1 MLELRNICKI
11 YNPGTVQEIC
21 LFENFNLSVPEGQF
35 VSVVG
40 SNGSGKTSMLN
51 IICGSIAPDS
61 GSIILADRD
70 IVRESE
76 HRRARRMGRVYQNPA
91 MGTCASMTILEN
103 MALADNKG
111 KRYDLRPGT
120 DRRRVEAYKELLRPL
135 GLGLENMMNSKV
147 GALSGG
153 QRQALS
159 LIMSSMTPIEF
170 LILDEHTAA
179 LDPGTAARVLEL
191 SDQIVSEGRLTTL
204 MVTHNM
210 RDAIE
215 HGNRLI
221 MMNEGRIV
229 LDISGEEKRRLTVD
243 SLLARFSRASG
254 EELLT
259 DRVLI
264 GA

>member
-61 GSIILADRD
+61 GSIILADKD

-120 DRRRVEAYKELLRPL
+120 DRRRVEAYKELLPRW
-135 GLGLENMMNSKV
+135 
-147 GALSGG
+147 
-153 QRQALS
+153 
-159 LIMSSMTPIEF
+159 
-170 LILDEHTAA
+170 AA
-179 LDPGTAARVLEL
+179 SPA
-191 SDQIVSEGRLTTL
+191 
-204 MVTHNM
+204 
-210 RDAIE
+210 
-215 HGNRLI
+215 
-221 MMNEGRIV
+221 
-229 LDISGEEKRRLTVD
+229 
-243 SLLARFSRASG
+243 ASG
-254 EELLT
+254 
-259 DRVLI
+259 RHSR
-264 GA
+264 